1 MISILIQIP
10 IPYQLY
16 TKYIKIK
23 NSIKSLRFSPQ
34 TQVIE
39 INSTLLFQK

>member
-1 MISILIQIP
+1 MASILIQIP

-16 TKYIKIK
+16 TEHIKIK
-23 NSIKSLRFSPQ
+23 NNIKSLKFSTQ
-34 TQVIE
+34 IQVIK